1 MRATVTRARDAGTNL
16 AFFGANTM
24 YWRIRLDDRTTG
36 PARLVVGYRSD
47 AHLDPVRE
55 ERPLEA
61 TARFRDAPAAAPE
74 QDLIGMQYECYP
86 VDTDFVIASAGWW
99 GFEGTGVANGDHV
112 NGLVGPEADRV
123 YPGRL
128 TPRPIQVVAHTAYDC
143 RGVTTTSQSV
153 YYTTPSGAA
162 VFAAGTLRW
171 GCALLDRC
179 ERPLGARTGR
189 FVSVVTGNLLTEF
202 ATGPVGRHRPARDNL
217 DRFQLPLGQHGR
229 RELSP
234 GGRSDIMAGMTRG
247 RGGRGGRVR
256 HGAAVLVALG
266 RDPLG
271 LHRRRRAGRTAT
283 RATPAMALNIE
294 SAPGAGSLG
303 EKAQADAETDV
314 GDVLSHY
321 LVEGFLGDYP
331 REDFVGAFDAFTGG
345 AASSAARQLDLLTAN
360 RYRDASD
367 VQATRLD
374 ARLSFLVDGRDVVG
388 ASAAVRFAFEATG
401 ADGDTSAFTLEG
413 RILLDE
419 VDGTWSVFGYDL
431 VRDDPGQV
439 DAEATS

>member
-1 MRATVTRARDAGTNL
+1 
-16 AFFGANTM
+16 
-24 YWRIRLDDRTTG
+24 
-36 PARLVVGYRSD
+36 
-47 AHLDPVRE
+47 
-55 ERPLEA
+55 
-61 TARFRDAPAAAPE
+61 
-74 QDLIGMQYECYP
+74 
-86 VDTDFVIASAGWW
+86 
-99 GFEGTGVANGDHV
+99 
-112 NGLVGPEADRV
+112 
-123 YPGRL
+123 
-128 TPRPIQVVAHTAYDC
+128 
-143 RGVTTTSQSV
+143 
-153 YYTTPSGAA
+153 
-162 VFAAGTLRW
+162 
-171 GCALLDRC
+171 
-179 ERPLGARTGR
+179 
-189 FVSVVTGNLLTEF
+189 
-202 ATGPVGRHRPARDNL
+202 
-217 DRFQLPLGQHGR
+217 
-229 RELSP
+229 
-234 GGRSDIMAGMTRG
+234 MAGMTRG
-247 RGGRGGRVR
+247 RGGRGGRVL
-256 HGAAVLVALG
+256 HGAAVLVALAATLSACTDDG
-266 RDPLG
+266 EPADGDP
-271 LHRRRRAGRTAT
+271 T
-283 RATPAMALNIE
+283 TPAMALNIE